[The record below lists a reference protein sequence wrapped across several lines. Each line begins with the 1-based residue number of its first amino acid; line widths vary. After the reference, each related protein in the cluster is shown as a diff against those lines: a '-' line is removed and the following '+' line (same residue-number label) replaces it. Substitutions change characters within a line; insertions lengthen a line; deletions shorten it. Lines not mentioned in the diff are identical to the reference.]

1 MNMKM
6 YTKFDKRMLV
16 LNKIIIAFLVIF
28 ILFQRKKYISR
39 LSKDEKKL
47 LEVGDKCSFYIKE
60 YNTLKDRI
68 IKESQKDSINK
79 KYKEFMKKLGDGKD
93 IQEDL
98 ENYMYRVERVEKQNA
113 EIRNLI
119 ETIDTNMDNCI
130 QKIGMVRYN
139 AFKDTGS
146 DLSFALAMLDE
157 KNNGV
162 VLNGIYSREMS
173 NIYAKPVE
181 NGKSKYTISEEEQ
194 EAIQKA
200 IENKQVYKVR
210 EQ

>member
-1 MNMKM
+1 MEAILEFLK
-6 YTKFDKRMLV
+6 TDTFL
-16 LNKIIIAFLVIF
+16 IINGIILC
-28 ILFQRKKYISR
+28 ILFIGFFIMLAR
-39 LSKDEKKL
+39 LH
-47 LEVGDKCSFYIKE
+47 
-60 YNTLKDRI
+60 
-68 IKESQKDSINK
+68 SINK
-79 KYKEFMKKLGDGKD
+79 HYKTFLKKLGNGEN
-93 IQEDL
+93 IEEDL
-98 ENYMYRVERVEKQNA
+98 ENYMYRVEKQNA
-113 EIRNLI
+113 EIKNLVDA
-119 ETIDTNMDNCI
+119 IDANMDTCI
-130 QKIGMVRYN
+130 QKIGIVRYN

>member
-1 MNMKM
+1 M
-6 YTKFDKRMLV
+6 TEILE
-16 LNKIIIAFLVIF
+16 FLKTDTFLMINVGILC
-28 ILFQRKKYISR
+28 ILFVGFFITLAR
-39 LSKDEKKL
+39 LH
-47 LEVGDKCSFYIKE
+47 
-60 YNTLKDRI
+60 
-68 IKESQKDSINK
+68 SINK
-79 KYKEFMKKLGDGKD
+79 KYKTFLGKLGNGEHLE
-93 IQEDL
+93 EDL
-98 ENYMYRVERVEKQNA
+98 ENYMYKVERVEKQNA
-113 EIRNLI
+113 EIKNLVDA
-119 ETIDTNMDNCI
+119 IDENMDSCI
-130 QKIGMVRYN
+130 QKIGIIRYN

-157 KNNGV
+157 NNNGV

-210 EQ
+210 KQ